1 MLLGL
6 VIIGEAADTYLLSEL
21 LANPPTGGAVPAGL
35 VLVLLGAFTKSAQ
48 FPFGSWLPGAMVAP
62 TPISAYLHSATM
74 VKAGVYLVARLA
86 PIFAAVTVWRPLV
99 LVVGS
104 VTMIVGGLR
113 ALRQH
118 DLKLLLAYG
127 TVSQLGFLMLLL
139 GTGAYKIAQAG
150 VVLLLAH
157 GAFKAALFM
166 VVGIVDHE
174 LGTRD
179 VRAIPRLAGPW
190 RPVQVIAVVSAAS
203 MAGLPPLL
211 GFIAK
216 EKAFAGYEVATFGGA
231 DVVLAVIV
239 VGSILTFTYSARFVL
254 GVLGRLED
262 DEHRLADAHPHD
274 PPVAF
279 WAPAAVLTVFTV
291 VAGVAPVL
299 IDALVQA
306 ATIALDPSASP
317 SDVVLWAGF
326 GLPVV
331 LSIVVVAVGTL
342 LVVARRPV
350 ADVQRRL
357 SAPLAHLPTTEQAF
371 LSGLKG
377 TTAFATG
384 LTARVQ
390 HGSLP
395 LYLAV
400 VITTVL
406 VLPVAVLVGAGFEW
420 PELVDAAVQVPLVAI
435 IVGGAVGAALM
446 RRRIAAALMLGA
458 IGYAMAGLYIVQG
471 APDLALTQL
480 AIETLF
486 TVLFVLVLR
495 FLPPRFVDRTPVVVR
510 SFRLGASLLVGA
522 AVFVM
527 MLVAASGR
535 DDVAAPN
542 VSQEMIERSAP
553 EAKGNNVTNVI
564 LVDFRGLDTLGE
576 IAVLL
581 VAAVGAVGLARLGR
595 RRRGSES

>member
-1 MLLGL
+1 
-6 VIIGEAADTYLLSEL
+6 
-21 LANPPTGGAVPAGL
+21 
-35 VLVLLGAFTKSAQ
+35 
-48 FPFGSWLPGAMVAP
+48 
-62 TPISAYLHSATM
+62 
-74 VKAGVYLVARLA
+74 
-86 PIFAAVTVWRPLV
+86 
-99 LVVGS
+99 
-104 VTMIVGGLR
+104 
-113 ALRQH
+113 
-118 DLKLLLAYG
+118 
-127 TVSQLGFLMLLL
+127 
-139 GTGAYKIAQAG
+139 
-150 VVLLLAH
+150 
-157 GAFKAALFM
+157 
-166 VVGIVDHE
+166 
-174 LGTRD
+174 
-179 VRAIPRLAGPW
+179 
-190 RPVQVIAVVSAAS
+190 
-203 MAGLPPLL
+203 
-211 GFIAK
+211 
-216 EKAFAGYEVATFGGA
+216 
-231 DVVLAVIV
+231 
-239 VGSILTFTYSARFVL
+239 
-254 GVLGRLED
+254 
-262 DEHRLADAHPHD
+262 
-274 PPVAF
+274 
-279 WAPAAVLTVFTV
+279 
-291 VAGVAPVL
+291 
-299 IDALVQA
+299 
-306 ATIALDPSASP
+306 
-317 SDVVLWAGF
+317 DVVLWAGF

-495 FLPPRFVDRTPVVVR
+495 FLPPRFVDRTPLVVR